1 MNGIGLVLLVVMVV
15 LVLLVDMNGLGL
27 VGLVLGDMNG
37 IGLVL
42 LVLLVVIV
50 VLVLLVDMNGL
61 GLDLEEAE
69 CSWLLPGGGSTLSC
83 SRGRCE
89 DPSTAQTNQTGTKN
103 LFI

>member
-1 MNGIGLVLLVVMVV
+1 MNGLGFLSRLVGLVLVDMNGIGLVLLVVM
-15 LVLLVDMNGLGL
+15 
-27 VGLVLGDMNG
+27 
-37 IGLVL
+37 
-42 LVLLVVIV
+42 V

-89 DPSTAQTNQTGTKN
+89 DPSTAQTNPTGTKKPFY
-103 LFI
+103 LILRRGALH

>member
-1 MNGIGLVLLVVMVV
+1 MNGIGLVLL
-15 LVLLVDMNGLGL
+15 LLVM
-27 VGLVLGDMNG
+27 
-37 IGLVL
+37 
-42 LVLLVVIV
+42 V

-89 DPSTAQTNQTGTKN
+89 DPSTAQTNPTGTKKPFY
-103 LFI
+103 LILRRGALH